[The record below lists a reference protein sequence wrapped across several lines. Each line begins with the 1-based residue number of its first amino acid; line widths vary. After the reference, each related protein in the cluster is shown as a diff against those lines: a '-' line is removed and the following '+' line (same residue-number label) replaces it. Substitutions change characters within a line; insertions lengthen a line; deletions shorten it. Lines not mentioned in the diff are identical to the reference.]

1 MKQKQ
6 WIKAA
11 AIFFGL
17 MIVLTVFS
25 RATASVTKAKVT
37 VAKAGPQTITH
48 TIRLDGTVEAKDH
61 SLQYVPAGLMVK
73 SVRVSPG
80 QTVQQGDVLF
90 TIDTGKLQEKI
101 GDIEEEMKNAEQ
113 RNSLTVSRAEEALQD
128 VRSSAEQEKTA
139 AYRAWEEASAAY
151 HEYMDTRH
159 TSDQAGIQNADGSG
173 YDEAAAGELESA
185 VDAAREAY
193 EAVAREQDR
202 LVEAAEDSLRQ
213 TKEDLTLDQEG
224 RDLEDSL
231 TELRPFLE
239 NEGQYLAEYPGVV
252 GKVFVK
258 SGTETVEGVAVMI
271 ADASAGVR
279 FVAPISEEDSR
290 EITEYSEVTLSG
302 ENMEGREEA
311 YVLSAAVTE
320 GNSAGDSGDGAGYS
334 LSADIP
340 GDLYPVGSRISVTV
354 DNQSGEY
361 ATCLPVS
368 CLRQNG
374 NYQYFIYVVQE
385 QETVFG
391 QELTAGAMPVT
402 VLDKNEQYAAV
413 EETVSGDVVVSTNKE
428 LTDGSRVRITE

>member
-25 RATASVTKAKVT
+25 RATASVTKAEVT
-37 VAKAGPQTITH
+37 VAKAEPQTITH
-48 TIRLDGTVEAKDH
+48 TIRLDGTVEAKDN

-90 TIDTGKLQEKI
+90 TIDTEKLQEKI
-101 GDIEEEMKNAEQ
+101 GEMEEEIRNAEQ
-113 RNSLTVSRAEEALQD
+113 RDSLTVSRAEEALQD
-128 VRSSAEQEKTA
+128 VRAGAEQEKAA

-151 HEYMDTRH
+151 NEYMDTRN
-159 TSDQAGIQNADGSG
+159 TSDQAGVQNADGAG
-173 YDEAAAGELESA
+173 YDEAAGELENA

-202 LVEAAEDSLRQ
+202 QVEAAEDSLRQ
-213 TKEDLTLDQEG
+213 TKVDLALDQEG

-231 TELRPFLE
+231 AELRPFLE
-239 NEGQYLAEYPGVV
+239 NDGQYLAEYPGVV
-252 GKVFVK
+252 GKVFVE
-258 SGTETVEGVAVMI
+258 SGAETVEGVAVMI
-271 ADASAGVR
+271 ADATAGVR
-279 FVAPISEEDSR
+279 FVAPVSEEDSR

-302 ENMEGREEA
+302 ENLEGRQEA
-311 YVLSAAVTE
+311 YILSAAVTE
-320 GNSAGDSGDGAGYS
+320 GNRAGDSGDGAGYS

-340 GDLYPVGSRISVTV
+340 GDLYPVGSSISVTV

-368 CLRQNG
+368 CLRQSG

-391 QELTAGAMPVT
+391 QELTAVAMPVT

-428 LTDGSRVRITE
+428 LTDGSRVRIAE